1 MMQVHSM
8 RTDVLIRE
16 KPVKLLLSLHTTEQ
30 TNTPN
35 TIMGLSKAS
44 GMSFVHASNLLN
56 ELEAAGIVHSAKAGR
71 TKRIALTPA
80 GLELVQALEALMAKI
95 NQPPKPATAEQQ
107 PVAPSAQPATPMAE
121 FPQPPEQ
128 SKKKLDELEQEKKE

>member
-1 MMQVHSM
+1 MMQSKYM

-30 TNTPN
+30 ANIPN
-35 TIMGLSKAS
+35 TIMGLSTAS

-71 TKRIALTPA
+71 TKRIVLTPA

-95 NQPPKPATAEQQ
+95 SQQPKPATAEPQ
-107 PVAPSAQPATPMAE
+107 PTAPLPAAPTAE

-128 SKKKLDELEQEKKE
+128 SKKKLEELEQEKKE